1 MTSTRTRLASLFFL
15 IALIA
20 AFTISAFAAPGE
32 TDVTRATLKNG
43 LRVIIV
49 RNTLAPVVTV
59 QENYLVGGNE
69 TPPGFPGMAHA
80 QEHMAFRGCQGVN
93 ADQTAAIYAQ
103 LGGEDNAD
111 TQQNITQYFSSVAAQ
126 NLDIVL
132 HVDSACMRGVV
143 NSQQEWDKE
152 RGAIEQEVARDLSNP
167 TYKFLTRLNQDIFAG
182 TPYEH
187 DALGTKPSFD
197 ATTGAMLQKF
207 YRDWYAPNNAIL
219 IISGD
224 VDPTATLAQVKAL
237 YESIPRRPLPPR
249 PSVKLQPVKAETFT
263 LPSDYPYTLAIVS
276 YRMPGTDSKDFAAT
290 RVLSDVLSSQRGD
303 IYALV
308 PQGKALDAGF
318 ELAEEYRQ
326 ASVGFAYAVLPASAD
341 PQPIIADLQR
351 IVANY
356 ASKGVPA
363 DLVAASRR
371 AVLASNEFAR
381 NSIPGLAD
389 LWSEAVAGEGRTSPQ
404 EDVDA
409 VQQVNVADVNRA
421 AQSYLLNNRAIVATL
436 KPQPSGAPA
445 AGKGFGGTEKLTSS
459 PTKPVPLPVW
469 AKSLLNPLQP
479 PKWDLYPTDTT
490 LSNGIRLIVQP
501 EKLSSTVTVVGQIRT
516 EADLETPAGREGVQD
531 VLSGLFSYGTT
542 TLDRLAF
549 QKALDDIAADES
561 AGPSFSVEVLKKYF
575 DRGVQLLAD
584 NELHPA
590 IPGPAFKVVKAQT
603 AEAVAGL
610 LNSPGYLAERAL
622 DFGLLPKNDPA
633 LRHPTPK
640 TVGALTLQDVH
651 GFYDRAYRP
660 DLTTIVVIGDV
671 TTAEAKMEIEKWF
684 GSWKADGPKPQVDL
698 PSVPPNKASAT
709 NVPDPSRIQDLV
721 ELSQELP
728 MNRFN
733 PDYYALELGNHVLGG
748 GFYATRLYRDLRE
761 KTGLVYTVSNRLDAG
776 RTRAAFTVSYACDP
790 GNVSKARAI
799 VERDLRDMQ
808 TTAPT
813 SGELH
818 QAKALILRQIPLA
831 ESSEASIAGGLL
843 GRAVIGLPLDEPV
856 KAAARYSALTGEQV
870 KAAFAKWIKPEDFVQ
885 VVRGPKPQ

>member
-1 MTSTRTRLASLFFL
+1 MITTRTRPACLLLLILSLAV
-15 IALIA
+15 
-20 AFTISAFAAPGE
+20 SAFAAAGE
-32 TDVTRATLKNG
+32 TNITRATLKNG

-59 QENYLVGGNE
+59 QENYLVGANE
-69 TPPGFPGMAHA
+69 TPEGFPCMAHA
-80 QEHMAFRGCQGVN
+80 QEHMAFRGCQGVD

-103 LGGEDNAD
+103 LGGDDNAD
-111 TQQNITQYFSSVAAQ
+111 TQQDITQYFATVAAQ

-132 HVDSACMRGVV
+132 HMDAACMRGVD
-143 NSQQEWDKE
+143 NSDQQWSQE

-182 TPYEH
+182 TPYAH
-187 DALGTKPSFD
+187 DALGSKPSFD
-197 ATTGAMLQKF
+197 ATTGAKLQKF
-207 YRDWYAPNNAIL
+207 YRDWYVPNNAIL
-219 IISGD
+219 VISGD
-224 VDPTATLAQVKAL
+224 VDPAATLAQVRAL
-237 YESIPRRPLPPR
+237 YESIPSRALPPR
-249 PSVKLQPVKAETFT
+249 PGIKLQPVKAETFT
-263 LPSDYPYTLAIVS
+263 LASDYPYTLAIVS
-276 YRMPGTDSKDFAAT
+276 YRMPGTDSKDFAAA
-290 RVLSDVLSSQRGD
+290 RVLSDVLGSQRGD

-318 ELAEEYRQ
+318 EMAEQYRQ
-326 ASVGFAYAVLPASAD
+326 ASVGFAYSVLPANAD
-341 PQPIIADLQR
+341 AQPIIAELQR
-351 IVANY
+351 LVANY
-356 ASKGVPA
+356 AGKGVPA

-389 LWSEAVAGEGRTSPQ
+389 LWSEAVASEGRNSPQ
-404 EDVDA
+404 DDVDA
-409 VQQVNVADVNRA
+409 VQSVNIADVNRT
-421 AQSYLLNNRAIVATL
+421 AQTYLRNDQAIVATL

-445 AGKGFGGTEKLTSS
+445 AAKGFGGTEKLTSA

-479 PKWDLYPTDTT
+479 PKWDLTPTDTT

-501 EKLSSTVTVVGQIRT
+501 EKLSSTVTIVGEIRT
-516 EADLETPAGREGVQD
+516 QADLEVPAGREGVQD
-531 VLSGLFSYGTT
+531 VLAGLFSYGTT

-549 QKALDDIAADES
+549 QKALDDIAAEES
-561 AGPSFSVEVLKKYF
+561 AGPSFSVAVLKRYF

-590 IPGPAFKVVKAQT
+590 LPEPAFKVVKAQT
-603 AEAVAGL
+603 ADSVGGL
-610 LNSPGYLAERAL
+610 LKSPGYLAERAL
-622 DFGLLPKNDPA
+622 EFGLLPKNDPA
-633 LRHPTPK
+633 LRQPTPK
-640 TVGALTLQDVH
+640 TVDGLTAADVH
-651 GFYDRAYRP
+651 DYYARAYRP

-671 TTAEAKMEIEKWF
+671 TPDEAKTEIEKWF

-698 PSVPPNKASAT
+698 PPVPPNTASAT

-728 MNRFN
+728 MNRFD

-776 RTRAAFTVSYACDP
+776 RTRAVFTVSYACDP
-790 GNVSKARAI
+790 KNVSKARAL

-808 TTAPT
+808 NSPPTA
-813 SGELH
+813 GELQ

-831 ESSEASIAGGLL
+831 ESSEMSIAGGLL
-843 GRAVIGLPLDEPV
+843 GRAVMGLPLDEPV
-856 KAAARYSALTGEQV
+856 DAAARYSALTGEQV
-870 KAAFAKWIKPEDFVQ
+870 KAAFAKWIKPQDFVQ

>member
-1 MTSTRTRLASLFFL
+1 MITTRTRPACLLLLILSLAV
-15 IALIA
+15 
-20 AFTISAFAAPGE
+20 SAFAAAGE
-32 TDVTRATLKNG
+32 TNITRATLKNG

-59 QENYLVGGNE
+59 QENYLVGANE
-69 TPPGFPGMAHA
+69 TPEGFPGMAHA
-80 QEHMAFRGCQGVN
+80 QEHMAFRGCQGVD

-103 LGGEDNAD
+103 LGGDDNAD
-111 TQQNITQYFSSVAAQ
+111 TQQDITQYFATVAAQ

-132 HVDSACMRGVV
+132 HMDAACMRGVD
-143 NSQQEWDKE
+143 NSDQQWSQE

-182 TPYEH
+182 TPYAH
-187 DALGTKPSFD
+187 DALGSKPSFD
-197 ATTGAMLQKF
+197 ATTGAKLQKF
-207 YRDWYAPNNAIL
+207 YRDWYVPNNAIL
-219 IISGD
+219 VISGD
-224 VDPTATLAQVKAL
+224 VDPAATLAQVRAL
-237 YESIPRRPLPPR
+237 YESIPSRALPPR
-249 PSVKLQPVKAETFT
+249 PGIKLQPVKAETFT
-263 LPSDYPYTLAIVS
+263 LASDYPYTLAIVS
-276 YRMPGTDSKDFAAT
+276 YRMPGTDSKDFAAA
-290 RVLSDVLSSQRGD
+290 RVLSDVLGSQRGD

-318 ELAEEYRQ
+318 EMAEQYRQ
-326 ASVGFAYAVLPASAD
+326 ASVGFAYAVLPANAD
-341 PQPIIADLQR
+341 SQPIIAELQR
-351 IVANY
+351 LVANY
-356 ASKGVPA
+356 AGKGVPA

-389 LWSEAVAGEGRTSPQ
+389 LWSEAVASEGRNSPQ
-404 EDVDA
+404 DDVDA
-409 VQQVNVADVNRA
+409 VQSVNIADVNRT
-421 AQSYLLNNRAIVATL
+421 AQTYLRNDQAIVATL

-445 AGKGFGGTEKLTSS
+445 AAKGFGGTEKLTSA

-479 PKWDLYPTDTT
+479 PKWDLTPTDTT

-501 EKLSSTVTVVGQIRT
+501 EKLSSTVTIVGEIRT
-516 EADLETPAGREGVQD
+516 QADLEVPAGREGVQD
-531 VLSGLFSYGTT
+531 VLAGLFSYGTT

-549 QKALDDIAADES
+549 QKALDDIAAEES
-561 AGPSFSVEVLKKYF
+561 AGPSFSVAVLKRYF

-590 IPGPAFKVVKAQT
+590 LPEPAFKVVKAQT
-603 AEAVAGL
+603 ADSVGGL
-610 LNSPGYLAERAL
+610 LKSPGYLAERAL
-622 DFGLLPKNDPA
+622 EFGLLPKNDPA
-633 LRHPTPK
+633 LRQPTPK
-640 TVGALTLQDVH
+640 TVDGLTAADVH
-651 GFYDRAYRP
+651 DYYARAYRP

-671 TTAEAKMEIEKWF
+671 TPDEAKTEIEKWF

-698 PSVPPNKASAT
+698 PPVPPNTASAT

-728 MNRFN
+728 MNRFD

-776 RTRAAFTVSYACDP
+776 RTRAVFTVSYACDP
-790 GNVSKARAI
+790 KNVSKARAL

-808 TTAPT
+808 NSPPTA
-813 SGELH
+813 GELQ

-831 ESSEASIAGGLL
+831 ESSEMSIAGGLL
-843 GRAVIGLPLDEPV
+843 GRAVMGLPLDEPV
-856 KAAARYSALTGEQV
+856 DAAARYSALTGEQV
-870 KAAFAKWIKPEDFVQ
+870 KAAFAKWIKPQDFVQ

>member
-1 MTSTRTRLASLFFL
+1 MITTRTRPASLLLL
-15 IALIA
+15 ILALA
-20 AFTISAFAAPGE
+20 VSAFAAAGE
-32 TDVTRATLKNG
+32 TNITRATLKNG

-59 QENYLVGGNE
+59 QENYLVGANE
-69 TPPGFPGMAHA
+69 TPEGFPGMAHA
-80 QEHMAFRGCQGVN
+80 QEHMAFRGCQGVD

-103 LGGEDNAD
+103 LGGDDNAD
-111 TQQNITQYFSSVAAQ
+111 TQQDITQYFATVAAQ

-132 HVDSACMRGVV
+132 HMDAACMRGVD
-143 NSQQEWDKE
+143 NSDQQWSQE

-182 TPYEH
+182 TPYAH
-187 DALGTKPSFD
+187 DALGSKPSFD
-197 ATTGAMLQKF
+197 ATTGAKLQKF
-207 YRDWYAPNNAIL
+207 YRDWYVPNNAIL
-219 IISGD
+219 VISGD
-224 VDPTATLAQVKAL
+224 VDPAATLAQVRAL
-237 YESIPRRPLPPR
+237 YESIPSRALPPR
-249 PSVKLQPVKAETFT
+249 PGIKLQPVKAETFT
-263 LPSDYPYTLAIVS
+263 LASDYPYTLAIVS
-276 YRMPGTDSKDFAAT
+276 YRMPGTDSKDFAAA
-290 RVLSDVLSSQRGD
+290 RVLSDVLGSQRGD

-318 ELAEEYRQ
+318 EMAEQYRQ
-326 ASVGFAYAVLPASAD
+326 ASVGFAYAVLPANAD
-341 PQPIIADLQR
+341 AQPIIAELQR
-351 IVANY
+351 LVANY
-356 ASKGVPA
+356 AGKGVPA

-389 LWSEAVAGEGRTSPQ
+389 LWSEAVASEGRNSPQ
-404 EDVDA
+404 DDVDA
-409 VQQVNVADVNRA
+409 VQSVNIADVNRT
-421 AQSYLLNNRAIVATL
+421 AQTYLRNDQAIVATL

-445 AGKGFGGTEKLTSS
+445 AAKGFGGTEKLTSS

-479 PKWDLYPTDTT
+479 PKWDLTPTDTT

-501 EKLSSTVTVVGQIRT
+501 EKLSSTVTIVGEIRT
-516 EADLETPAGREGVQD
+516 QADLEVPAGREGVQD
-531 VLSGLFSYGTT
+531 VLAGLFSYGTT

-549 QKALDDIAADES
+549 QKALDDIAAEES
-561 AGPSFSVEVLKKYF
+561 AGPSFSVAVLKRYF

-590 IPGPAFKVVKAQT
+590 LPEPAFKVVKAQT
-603 AEAVAGL
+603 ADSVGGL
-610 LNSPGYLAERAL
+610 LKSPGYLAERAL
-622 DFGLLPKNDPA
+622 EFGLLPKNDPA
-633 LRHPTPK
+633 LRQPTPK
-640 TVGALTLQDVH
+640 TVDGLTAADVH
-651 GFYDRAYRP
+651 DYYARAYRP

-671 TTAEAKMEIEKWF
+671 TPDEAKTEIEKWF
-684 GSWKADGPKPQVDL
+684 GSWKAYGPKPQVDL
-698 PSVPPNKASAT
+698 PPVPPNTASAT

-728 MNRFN
+728 MNRFD

-761 KTGLVYTVSNRLDAG
+761 KNGLVYTVSNRLDAG
-776 RTRAAFTVSYACDP
+776 RTRAVFTVSYACDP
-790 GNVSKARAI
+790 KNVSKARAL

-808 TTAPT
+808 NSPPTA
-813 SGELH
+813 GELQ

-831 ESSEASIAGGLL
+831 ESSEMSIAGGLL
-843 GRAVIGLPLDEPV
+843 GRAVMGLPLDEPV
-856 KAAARYSALTGEQV
+856 DAAARYSALTGEQV
-870 KAAFAKWIKPEDFVQ
+870 KAAFAKWIKPQDFVQ

>member
-1 MTSTRTRLASLFFL
+1 MTSTRTRVASLFFL

-20 AFTISAFAAPGE
+20 AFTASAFAAVGE
-32 TDVTRATLKNG
+32 SDVSRATLKNG

-59 QENYLVGGNE
+59 QENYLAGANE

-80 QEHMAFRGCQGVN
+80 QEHMAFRGCQGVD

-103 LGGEDNAD
+103 LGGDDNAD
-111 TQQNITQYFSSVAAQ
+111 TQQNITQYFATVAAQ

-132 HVDSACMRGVV
+132 HMDAACMRAVA
-143 NSQQEWDKE
+143 NSQQEWSKE

-187 DALGTKPSFD
+187 DALGTKESFE
-197 ATTGAMLQKF
+197 ATTASALQNF
-207 YRDWYAPNNAIL
+207 YRAWYAPNNAIL
-219 IISGD
+219 VISGD
-224 VDPTATLAQVKAL
+224 VDPQATLAQVKAL
-237 YESIPRRPLPPR
+237 YESIPSRPLPPR
-249 PSVKLQPVKAETFT
+249 PAIKLQPVKAETFT

-290 RVLSDVLSSQRGD
+290 RVLSDVLGSQRGE

-341 PQPIIADLQR
+341 AQPIIAELQQ

-356 ASKGVPA
+356 ASQGVPA

-371 AVLASNEFAR
+371 AVLASNEFAL

-409 VQQVNVADVNRA
+409 VQRVNVADVNRTA
-421 AQSYLLNNRAIVATL
+421 HAYLVNNQSIVATL
-436 KPQPSGAPA
+436 KPQPSGTPV
-445 AGKGFGGTEKLTSS
+445 AGKGFGGQEKLTSA
-459 PTKPVPLPVW
+459 PTKPVPLPAW

-479 PKWDLYPTDTT
+479 PKWNLSPTDTT

-501 EKLSSTVTVVGQIRT
+501 ERLSSTVTVVGQIRT
-516 EADLETPAGREGVQD
+516 QADLEAPPGREGVQD

-542 TLDRLAF
+542 SLDRLAF
-549 QKALDDIAADES
+549 QKALDDIAAEES
-561 AGPSFSVEVLKKYF
+561 AGPNFSVAVLKKYF

-590 IPGPAFKVVKAQT
+590 TPEPAFKVVKAQT
-603 AEAVAGL
+603 ADAVAGML
-610 LNSPGYLAERAL
+610 KSPGYLAERAL
-622 DFGLLPKNDPA
+622 EFGLLPKNDPA
-633 LRHPTPK
+633 LRQPTPK
-640 TVGALTLQDVH
+640 TVDTLTIQDVH
-651 GFYDRAYRP
+651 SYYARAYRP

-671 TTAEAKMEIEKWF
+671 TPEEAKAEIEKWF
-684 GSWKADGPKPQVDL
+684 GSWKAEGPKPQVDL
-698 PSVPPNKASAT
+698 PPVPPNQASAT

-776 RTRAAFTVSYACDP
+776 RTRAAFTVDYACDP
-790 GNVSKARAI
+790 VNVSKARSI
-799 VERDLRDMQ
+799 VERDLHDLQ
-808 TTAPT
+808 TVPPT
-813 SGELH
+813 PGELQ

-831 ESSEASIAGGLL
+831 ESSETSIAGGLL
-843 GRAVIGLPLDEPV
+843 GRAVTGLPLDEPV
-856 KAAARYSALTGEQV
+856 QAAARYSALTGEQV

>member
-1 MTSTRTRLASLFFL
+1 MRPASLLFL
-15 IALIA
+15 IL
-20 AFTISAFAAPGE
+20 AFTVSAFAAAGE
-32 TDVTRATLKNG
+32 TNVTRATLKNG

-59 QENYLVGGNE
+59 QENYLVGANE
-69 TPPGFPGMAHA
+69 TPEGFPGMAHA
-80 QEHMAFRGCQGVN
+80 QEHMAFRGCQGVD

-111 TQQNITQYFSSVAAQ
+111 TQQDITQYFATVAAQ

-132 HVDSACMRGVV
+132 HMDAACMRGVD
-143 NSQQEWDKE
+143 NSDQQWSQE

-182 TPYEH
+182 TPYAH
-187 DALGTKPSFD
+187 DALGSKPSFD
-197 ATTGAMLQKF
+197 ATTGAKLQKF

-224 VDPTATLAQVKAL
+224 VDPAATLAQVRSL
-237 YESIPRRPLPPR
+237 YESIPSRPLPPR
-249 PSVKLQPVKAETFT
+249 PAIKLQPVKAESFT
-263 LPSDYPYTLAIVS
+263 LASDYPYTLAIVS
-276 YRMPGTDSKDFAAT
+276 YRMPGTDSKDFAAA
-290 RVLSDVLSSQRGD
+290 RVLSDVLGSQRGD

-318 ELAEEYRQ
+318 EMAEQYRE
-326 ASVGFAYAVLPASAD
+326 ASVAFAYAVLPANAD
-341 PQPIIADLQR
+341 AQPVIAELQR

-356 ASKGVPA
+356 AGKGVPA

-389 LWSEAVAGEGRTSPQ
+389 LWSEAVASEGRNSPQ
-404 EDVDA
+404 DDVDA
-409 VQQVNVADVNRA
+409 VQSVNVADVNRT
-421 AQSYLLNNRAIVATL
+421 AQTYLRNDQAIVATL

-445 AGKGFGGTEKLTSS
+445 AAKGFGGTEKLTSA

-479 PKWDLYPTDTT
+479 PKWDLTPTDAT

-501 EKLSSTVTVVGQIRT
+501 EKLSSTVTIVGEIRT
-516 EADLETPAGREGVQD
+516 QADLEVPPGREGVQD
-531 VLSGLFSYGTT
+531 VLAGLFSYGTT

-549 QKALDDIAADES
+549 QKALDDIAAEES
-561 AGPSFSVEVLKKYF
+561 AGPSFSVAVLKKFF

-590 IPGPAFKVVKAQT
+590 LPESAFKVVKAQT
-603 AEAVAGL
+603 ADSVGGL
-610 LNSPGYLAERAL
+610 LKSPGYLAERAL
-622 DFGLLPKNDPA
+622 EFGLLPKNDPA
-633 LRHPTPK
+633 LRQPTPK
-640 TVGALTLQDVH
+640 TVDGLTPNDVRD
-651 GFYDRAYRP
+651 YYARAYRP

-671 TTAEAKMEIEKWF
+671 TPEEARTEIEKWF

-698 PSVPPNKASAT
+698 PPVPPNTASAT
-709 NVPDPSRIQDLV
+709 NVPDPSRIQDVV

-776 RTRAAFTVSYACDP
+776 RTRAVFTVSYACDP
-790 GNVSKARAI
+790 KNVSKARAL

-808 TTAPT
+808 NSPPTAA
-813 SGELH
+813 ELQ

-831 ESSEASIAGGLL
+831 ESSEMGIAGGLL

-856 KAAARYSALTGEQV
+856 EAAARYSALTGEQV
-870 KAAFAKWIKPEDFVQ
+870 KAAFAKWIKPQDFVQ

>member
-1 MTSTRTRLASLFFL
+1 MTSFRARFSLLLFFL
-15 IALIA
+15 F
-20 AFTISAFAAPGE
+20 AFSLSAFAATGE
-32 TDVTRATLKNG
+32 PDVTRATLKNG
-43 LRVIIV
+43 LRVIVV
-49 RNTLAPVVTV
+49 RDALAPVVTV
-59 QENYLVGGNE
+59 QENYLVGANE
-69 TPPGFPGMAHA
+69 TPSGFPGMAHA
-80 QEHMAFRGCQGVN
+80 QEHMAFRGCAGVT

-103 LGGEDNAD
+103 LGGDDNAD
-111 TQQNITQYFSSVAAQ
+111 TQQNITQYFATVAAQ

-132 HVDSACMRGVV
+132 HMDSACMRGVV
-143 NSQQEWDKE
+143 NSQQEWNQE

-182 TPYEH
+182 TPYAH

-224 VDPTATLAQVKAL
+224 VDPAATLAQVKKL
-237 YESIPRRPLPPR
+237 YESIPSHPLPAR
-249 PSVKLQPVKAETFT
+249 PAIKLQPVKAESFT

-276 YRMPGTDSKDFAAT
+276 YRMPGTDSKDFAAA

-326 ASVGFAYAVLPASAD
+326 ASVGFAYAVLPATAD
-341 PQPIIADLQR
+341 AQPVIADLQR

-356 ASKGVPA
+356 ASKGVPP

-389 LWSEAVAGEGRTSPQ
+389 LWSEAVAGEGRNSPQ

-409 VQQVNVADVNRA
+409 VQKINVADVNRA
-421 AQSYLLNNRAIVATL
+421 AQAYLLNNQSIVATL

-445 AGKGFGGTEKLTSS
+445 AAKGFGGTEKLTSA
-459 PTKPVPLPVW
+459 PTKPVPLPLW

-479 PKWDLYPTDTT
+479 PKWDLSPTDTT
-490 LSNGIRLIVQP
+490 LANGIRLIVQP
-501 EKLSSTVTVVGQIRT
+501 EKLSSTVTVVGEIRT
-516 EADLETPAGREGVQD
+516 EADLEVAPGREGVQD

-542 TLDRLAF
+542 TLDRIAF

-561 AGPSFSVEVLKKYF
+561 AGPSFSVAVLKKYF

-590 IPGPAFKVVKAQT
+590 LPQPAFNVVKSQT
-603 AEAVAGL
+603 AESVAGL
-610 LNSPGYLAERAL
+610 LKSPGYLAERAL

-633 LRHPTPK
+633 LRQPTPK
-640 TVGALTLQDVH
+640 TVDGLTMADVR
-651 GFYDRAYRP
+651 GFYDHAYRP

-671 TTAEAKMEIEKWF
+671 TPEEAKTEIEKWF
-684 GSWKADGPKPQVDL
+684 GSWKAEGPKPLVDL
-698 PSVPPNKASAT
+698 PPVPSNPPSAT

-761 KTGLVYTVSNRLDAG
+761 KGGLVYTVSNRLDAG
-776 RTRAAFTVSYACDP
+776 RTRAAFSVSYACDP
-790 GNVSKARAI
+790 VNVSKARAI

-808 TTAPT
+808 TSPPTA
-813 SGELH
+813 GELQ
-818 QAKALILRQIPLA
+818 QAKALILRQIPLT
-831 ESSEASIAGGLL
+831 ESSETSIAGGLL
-843 GRAVIGLPLDEPV
+843 GRALMGLPLDEPV
-856 KAAARYSALTGEQV
+856 EAAARYSALTGEQV
-870 KAAFAKWIKPEDFVQ
+870 KAAFAKWIKPQDFVQ
-885 VVRGPKPQ
+885 VVRGPKPR

>member
-1 MTSTRTRLASLFFL
+1 MTSTRTRLASLL
-15 IALIA
+15 LLIA
-20 AFTISAFAAPGE
+20 AFTVSAFDAAGE
-32 TDVTRATLKNG
+32 TNVTRATLKNG

-49 RNTLAPVVTV
+49 RNALAPVVTV
-59 QENYLVGGNE
+59 QENYLVGANE
-69 TPPGFPGMAHA
+69 TPPGYPGMAHA
-80 QEHMAFRGCQGVN
+80 QEHMAFRGCQDVD

-103 LGGEDNAD
+103 LGGDDNAD
-111 TQQNITQYFSSVAAQ
+111 TQQNITQYFATVAAQ

-132 HVDSACMRGVV
+132 HMDAACMRGVV
-143 NSQQEWDKE
+143 DSEQQWSQE

-182 TPYEH
+182 TPYAH
-187 DALGTKPSFD
+187 DALGSKPSFD
-197 ATTGAMLQKF
+197 ATTAALLQKF

-237 YESIPRRPLPPR
+237 YESIPSRPLPPR
-249 PSVKLQPVKAETFT
+249 PTIKLQPVRAESFT

-276 YRMPGTDSKDFAAT
+276 YRMPGTDSKDFAAA
-290 RVLSDVLSSQRGD
+290 RVLSDVLGSQRGD

-318 ELAEEYRQ
+318 EMAEQYRQ
-326 ASVGFAYAVLPASAD
+326 ASVGFAYAVLPATAD
-341 PQPIIADLQR
+341 AQPIIADLQR

-356 ASKGVPA
+356 AAKSVPA

-389 LWSEAVAGEGRTSPQ
+389 LWSEAVAGESRNSPQ
-404 EDVDA
+404 DDVDA
-409 VQQVNVADVNRA
+409 VQSVNLADVNRA
-421 AQSYLLNNRAIVATL
+421 AQSYLVNNQAIVATL
-436 KPQPSGAPA
+436 RPQPSGEPA
-445 AGKGFGGTEKLTSS
+445 AAKGFGGTEKLTSA
-459 PTKPVPLPVW
+459 PTKPVPLPAW
-469 AKSLLNPLQP
+469 AKSLLDPLQP
-479 PKWDLYPTDTT
+479 PKWDVTPLDTK

-516 EADLETPAGREGVQD
+516 QADLEVPPGREGVQD
-531 VLSGLFSYGTT
+531 VLGGLFSYGTT

-561 AGPSFSVEVLKKYF
+561 AGPSFSLAVLKKYF

-590 IPGPAFKVVKAQT
+590 LPESAFNVVKSQT
-603 AEAVAGL
+603 AESVAGL
-610 LNSPGYLAERAL
+610 LKSPGYLAERAL

-633 LRHPTPK
+633 LRQPTPK
-640 TVGALTLQDVH
+640 TVDGLTLADVL
-651 GFYDRAYRP
+651 GFYARAYRP

-671 TTAEAKMEIEKWF
+671 TADEAKTEIEKWF
-684 GSWKADGPKPQVDL
+684 GSWKADGPEPQVDL
-698 PSVPPNKASAT
+698 PPVPPNAASAT

-790 GNVSKARAI
+790 ANVSKARAI
-799 VERDLRDMQ
+799 VERDLSDMQ
-808 TTAPT
+808 TSPPT
-813 SGELH
+813 PSELQ

-831 ESSEASIAGGLL
+831 ESSEMSIAGGLL
-843 GRAVIGLPLDEPV
+843 GRGVMGLPLDEPV
-856 KAAARYSALTGEQV
+856 EAAARYSALTGEQV

>member
-1 MTSTRTRLASLFFL
+1 MITTRTRPACLLLLILSLAV
-15 IALIA
+15 
-20 AFTISAFAAPGE
+20 SAFAAAGE
-32 TDVTRATLKNG
+32 TNITRATLKNG

-59 QENYLVGGNE
+59 QENYLVGANE
-69 TPPGFPGMAHA
+69 TPEGFPGMAHA
-80 QEHMAFRGCQGVN
+80 QEHMAFRGCQGVD

-103 LGGEDNAD
+103 LGGDDNAD
-111 TQQNITQYFSSVAAQ
+111 TQQDITQYFATVAAQ

-132 HVDSACMRGVV
+132 HMDAACMRGVD
-143 NSQQEWDKE
+143 NSDQQWSQE

-182 TPYEH
+182 TPYAH
-187 DALGTKPSFD
+187 DALGSKPSFD
-197 ATTGAMLQKF
+197 ATTGAKLQKF
-207 YRDWYAPNNAIL
+207 YRDWYVPNNAIL
-219 IISGD
+219 VISGD
-224 VDPTATLAQVKAL
+224 VDPAATLAQVRAL
-237 YESIPRRPLPPR
+237 YESIPSRALPPR
-249 PSVKLQPVKAETFT
+249 PGIKLQPVKAETFT
-263 LPSDYPYTLAIVS
+263 LASDYPYTLAIVS
-276 YRMPGTDSKDFAAT
+276 YRMPGTDSKDFAAA
-290 RVLSDVLSSQRGD
+290 RVLSDVLGSQRGD

-318 ELAEEYRQ
+318 EMAEQYRQ
-326 ASVGFAYAVLPASAD
+326 ASVGFAYAVLPANAD
-341 PQPIIADLQR
+341 AQPIIAELQR
-351 IVANY
+351 LVANY
-356 ASKGVPA
+356 AGKGVPA

-389 LWSEAVAGEGRTSPQ
+389 LWSEAVASEGRNSPQ
-404 EDVDA
+404 DDVDA
-409 VQQVNVADVNRA
+409 VQSVNIADVNRT
-421 AQSYLLNNRAIVATL
+421 AQTYLRNDQAIVATL

-445 AGKGFGGTEKLTSS
+445 AAKGFGGTEKLTSA

-479 PKWDLYPTDTT
+479 PKWDLTPTDTT

-501 EKLSSTVTVVGQIRT
+501 EKLSSTVTIVGEIRT
-516 EADLETPAGREGVQD
+516 QADLEVPAGREGVQD
-531 VLSGLFSYGTT
+531 VLAGLFSYGTT

-549 QKALDDIAADES
+549 QKALDDIAAEES
-561 AGPSFSVEVLKKYF
+561 AGPSFSVAVLKRYF

-590 IPGPAFKVVKAQT
+590 LPEPAFKVVKAQT
-603 AEAVAGL
+603 ADSVGGL
-610 LNSPGYLAERAL
+610 LKSPGYLAERAL
-622 DFGLLPKNDPA
+622 EFGLLPKNDPA
-633 LRHPTPK
+633 LRQPTPK
-640 TVGALTLQDVH
+640 TVDGLTAADVH
-651 GFYDRAYRP
+651 DYYARAYRP

-671 TTAEAKMEIEKWF
+671 TPDEAKTEIEKWF

-698 PSVPPNKASAT
+698 PPVPPNTASAT

-728 MNRFN
+728 MNRFDR
-733 PDYYALELGNHVLGG
+733 DYYALELGNHVLGG

-776 RTRAAFTVSYACDP
+776 RTRAVFTVSYACDP
-790 GNVSKARAI
+790 KNVSKARAL

-808 TTAPT
+808 NSPPTA
-813 SGELH
+813 GELQ

-831 ESSEASIAGGLL
+831 ESSEMSIAGGLL
-843 GRAVIGLPLDEPV
+843 GRAVMGLPLDEPV
-856 KAAARYSALTGEQV
+856 DAAARYSALTGEQV
-870 KAAFAKWIKPEDFVQ
+870 EAAFAKWIKPQDFVQ

>member
-1 MTSTRTRLASLFFL
+1 
-15 IALIA
+15 
-20 AFTISAFAAPGE
+20 
-32 TDVTRATLKNG
+32 
-43 LRVIIV
+43 
-49 RNTLAPVVTV
+49 
-59 QENYLVGGNE
+59 
-69 TPPGFPGMAHA
+69 
-80 QEHMAFRGCQGVN
+80 
-93 ADQTAAIYAQ
+93 
-103 LGGEDNAD
+103 
-111 TQQNITQYFSSVAAQ
+111 QQDITQYFATVAAQ

-132 HVDSACMRGVV
+132 HMDAACMRGVD
-143 NSQQEWDKE
+143 NSEQQWSQE

-182 TPYEH
+182 TPYAH
-187 DALGTKPSFD
+187 DALGSKPSFD
-197 ATTGAMLQKF
+197 ATTGAKLQKF

-224 VDPTATLAQVKAL
+224 VDPAATLAQVRAL
-237 YESIPRRPLPPR
+237 YESIPSRALPVR
-249 PSVKLQPVKAETFT
+249 PSIKLQPVKAESFT
-263 LPSDYPYTLAIVS
+263 LASDYPYTLAIVS
-276 YRMPGTDSKDFAAT
+276 YRMPGTDSKDFAAA
-290 RVLSDVLSSQRGD
+290 RVLSDVLGSQRGD

-318 ELAEEYRQ
+318 EMAEQYRQ

-341 PQPIIADLQR
+341 AQPIIAELQR

-356 ASKGVPA
+356 ADKGVPA

-389 LWSEAVAGEGRTSPQ
+389 LWSEAVASEGRNSPQ
-404 EDVDA
+404 DDVDA
-409 VQQVNVADVNRA
+409 VQSVNVADVNRT
-421 AQSYLLNNRAIVATL
+421 AQTYLRNDQAIVATL

-445 AGKGFGGTEKLTSS
+445 AAKGFGGTEKLTSA

-479 PKWDLYPTDTT
+479 PKWDLTPRDTT

-501 EKLSSTVTVVGQIRT
+501 EKLSSTVTVVGEIRT
-516 EADLETPAGREGVQD
+516 QADLEVPAGREGVQD
-531 VLSGLFSYGTT
+531 VLAGLFSYGST

-549 QKALDDIAADES
+549 QKALDDIAAEES
-561 AGPSFSVEVLKKYF
+561 AGPSFSVAVLKKYF

-590 IPGPAFKVVKAQT
+590 LPEQAFKVVKAQT
-603 AEAVAGL
+603 ADSVGGL
-610 LNSPGYLAERAL
+610 LKSPGYLAERAL
-622 DFGLLPKNDPA
+622 EFGLLPKNDPA
-633 LRHPTPK
+633 LRQPTPK
-640 TVGALTLQDVH
+640 TVDGLTTADVH
-651 GFYDRAYRP
+651 DYYARAYRP

-671 TTAEAKMEIEKWF
+671 TPDEAKAEIEKWF
-684 GSWKADGPKPQVDL
+684 GAWKADGPKPQVDL
-698 PSVPPNKASAT
+698 PPVPPNPASAT

-721 ELSQELP
+721 ELSHELP

-776 RTRAAFTVSYACDP
+776 RTRAVFTVSYACDP
-790 GNVSKARAI
+790 KNVSKARAL

-808 TTAPT
+808 NSPPTA
-813 SGELH
+813 GELQ

-831 ESSEASIAGGLL
+831 ESSEMSIAGGLL

-856 KAAARYSALTGEQV
+856 EAAARYSALTG
-870 KAAFAKWIKPEDFVQ
+870 
-885 VVRGPKPQ
+885 

>member
-1 MTSTRTRLASLFFL
+1 MTSTRTRVASLFFL

-20 AFTISAFAAPGE
+20 AFTASAFAAVGE
-32 TDVTRATLKNG
+32 SDVSRATLKNG

-59 QENYLVGGNE
+59 QENYLAGANE

-80 QEHMAFRGCQGVN
+80 QEHMAFRGCQGVD

-103 LGGEDNAD
+103 LGGDDNAD
-111 TQQNITQYFSSVAAQ
+111 TQQNITQYFATVAAQ

-132 HVDSACMRGVV
+132 HMDAACMRAVA
-143 NSQQEWDKE
+143 NSQQEWSKE

-187 DALGTKPSFD
+187 DALGTKESFE
-197 ATTGAMLQKF
+197 ATTSSALQKF
-207 YRDWYAPNNAIL
+207 YRAWYAPNNAIL
-219 IISGD
+219 VISGD
-224 VDPTATLAQVKAL
+224 VDPQATLTQVKAL
-237 YESIPRRPLPPR
+237 YESIPSRPLPPR
-249 PSVKLQPVKAETFT
+249 TAIKLQPVKAETFT

-290 RVLSDVLSSQRGD
+290 RVLSDVLGSQRGE

-341 PQPIIADLQR
+341 AQPIIAELQQ

-356 ASKGVPA
+356 ASHGVPA

-371 AVLASNEFAR
+371 AVLASNEFAL

-409 VQQVNVADVNRA
+409 VQRVNVADVNRTA
-421 AQSYLLNNRAIVATL
+421 HAYLVNNQSIVATL
-436 KPQPSGAPA
+436 KPQPSGTPV
-445 AGKGFGGTEKLTSS
+445 AGKGFGGQEKLTSA
-459 PTKPVPLPVW
+459 PTKPVPLPAW

-479 PKWDLYPTDTT
+479 PKWNLSPTDTT
-490 LSNGIRLIVQP
+490 LPNGIRLIVQP

-516 EADLETPAGREGVQD
+516 QADLEAPPGREGVQD

-542 TLDRLAF
+542 SLDRLAF
-549 QKALDDIAADES
+549 QKALDDIAAEES
-561 AGPSFSVEVLKKYF
+561 AGPNFSVAVLKKYF

-584 NELHPA
+584 NELNSATPE
-590 IPGPAFKVVKAQT
+590 PAFKVVKAQT
-603 AEAVAGL
+603 ADAVAGML
-610 LNSPGYLAERAL
+610 KSPGYLAERAL
-622 DFGLLPKNDPA
+622 EFGLLPKNDPA
-633 LRHPTPK
+633 LRQPTPK
-640 TVGALTLQDVH
+640 TVDTLTIQDVH
-651 GFYDRAYRP
+651 SYYARAYRP

-671 TTAEAKMEIEKWF
+671 TPEEAKAEIEKWF
-684 GSWKADGPKPQVDL
+684 GSWKAEGPKPQVDL
-698 PSVPPNKASAT
+698 PPVPPNQASAT

-776 RTRAAFTVSYACDP
+776 RTRAAFTVDYACDP
-790 GNVSKARAI
+790 VNVSKARSI
-799 VERDLRDMQ
+799 VERDLHDLQ
-808 TTAPT
+808 TVPPTA
-813 SGELH
+813 GELQ

-831 ESSEASIAGGLL
+831 ESSETSIAGGLL
-843 GRAVIGLPLDEPV
+843 GRAVTGLPLDEPLQ
-856 KAAARYSALTGEQV
+856 AAARYSALTGEQV

>member
-1 MTSTRTRLASLFFL
+1 MTSTRTRLASLL
-15 IALIA
+15 VLIA
-20 AFTISAFAAPGE
+20 AFTVSAFAAPGE
-32 TDVTRATLKNG
+32 TNVTRATLKNG

-59 QENYLVGGNE
+59 QENYLVGANE
-69 TPPGFPGMAHA
+69 TPAGFPGMAHA
-80 QEHMAFRGCQGVN
+80 QEHMAFRGCQGVD

-103 LGGEDNAD
+103 LGGDDNAD
-111 TQQNITQYFSSVAAQ
+111 TQQNITQYFATVAAQ

-132 HVDSACMRGVV
+132 HMDSACMRGVV
-143 NSQQEWDKE
+143 NSEQEWQQE

-182 TPYEH
+182 TPYAH
-187 DALGTKPSFD
+187 DALGTKASFD

-207 YRDWYAPNNAIL
+207 HRNWYGPNNAIL
-219 IISGD
+219 VISGD
-224 VDPTATLAQVKAL
+224 VDPQATLAQVKEL
-237 YESIPRRPLPPR
+237 YESIPRRSLPAR
-249 PSVKLQPVKAETFT
+249 PVIKLQPVKAETFT

-290 RVLSDVLSSQRGD
+290 RVLSDVLGSQRGD

-318 ELAEEYRQ
+318 ELAEEYRE
-326 ASVGFAYAVLPASAD
+326 ASVGFAYAVLPATAD
-341 PQPIIADLQR
+341 PQPVIADLQR

-389 LWSEAVAGEGRTSPQ
+389 LWSEAVAGEGRNSPQ
-404 EDVDA
+404 DDVDA
-409 VQQVNVADVNRA
+409 VQKVNVADVNRA
-421 AQSYLLNNRAIVATL
+421 AMAYLRNDQAIVATL
-436 KPQPSGAPA
+436 KPQSSGAPA
-445 AGKGFGGTEKLTSS
+445 AAKGFGGSEKLTSA

-479 PKWDLYPTDTT
+479 PKWDLSPTDMT
-490 LSNGIRLIVQP
+490 LANGIRLIVQP
-501 EKLSSTVTVVGQIRT
+501 EKLSSTVTVEGEIRT
-516 EADLETPAGREGVQD
+516 EADLEVPPGREGVQD
-531 VLSGLFSYGTT
+531 VLGGLFSYGTT
-542 TLDRLAF
+542 TLDRIAF

-561 AGPSFSVEVLKKYF
+561 AGPGFSVSVLKKYF

-590 IPGPAFKVVKAQT
+590 LPEPAFKVVKSQVADS
-603 AEAVAGL
+603 VAGL
-610 LNSPGYLAERAL
+610 LKSPGYLAERAL
-622 DFGLLPKNDPA
+622 DFGLLPKDDPA
-633 LRHPTPK
+633 LRQPTPK
-640 TVGALTLQDVH
+640 TVDGLTIADVH
-651 GFYDRAYRP
+651 GFYAHAYRP

-671 TTAEAKMEIEKWF
+671 TPEEAKAEIEKWF
-684 GSWKADGPKPQVDL
+684 GSWKSEGPKPQVDL
-698 PSVPPNKASAT
+698 PPVPPNKGSAT

-721 ELSQELP
+721 ELSHELP

-748 GFYATRLYRDLRE
+748 GFYATRLYRDLRQ
-761 KTGLVYTVSNRLDAG
+761 KTGLVYTVANRLDAG

-790 GNVSKARAI
+790 ANVSKARAI
-799 VERDLRDMQ
+799 IERDLHDMQ
-808 TTAPT
+808 TSAPT
-813 SGELH
+813 PQELQ
-818 QAKALILRQIPLA
+818 QAKALILRQIPLT
-831 ESSEASIAGGLL
+831 ESSQMSIAGGLL
-843 GRAVIGLPLDEPV
+843 GRAVMGLPLDEPV
-856 KAAARYSALTGEQV
+856 HAAARYSALTGEQV
-870 KAAFAKWIKPEDFVQ
+870 RAAFAKWIKPEDFVQ

>member
-1 MTSTRTRLASLFFL
+1 MNPTRTRLASLLFL
-15 IALIA
+15 IL
-20 AFTISAFAAPGE
+20 AFTVSAFAAAGE
-32 TDVTRATLKNG
+32 TNVTRATLKNG

-59 QENYLVGGNE
+59 QENYLVGANE
-69 TPPGFPGMAHA
+69 TPEGFPGMAHA

-103 LGGEDNAD
+103 LGGDDNAD
-111 TQQNITQYFSSVAAQ
+111 TQQDITQYFATVAAQ
-126 NLDIVL
+126 NLDLVL
-132 HVDSACMRGVV
+132 HMGAACMRGVD
-143 NSQQEWDKE
+143 NSDQQWSQE

-182 TPYEH
+182 TPYAH
-187 DALGTKPSFD
+187 DALGSKLSFD

-207 YRDWYAPNNAIL
+207 YRDWYTPNNAIL

-224 VDPTATLAQVKAL
+224 VDPAATLAQVKAL
-237 YESIPRRPLPPR
+237 YESIPSRPLPPR
-249 PSVKLQPVKAETFT
+249 PGIKLQPVKAESFT

-276 YRMPGTDSKDFAAT
+276 YRMPGTDNKDFAAA
-290 RVLSDVLSSQRGD
+290 RVLSDVLGSQRGD
-303 IYALV
+303 IYSLV

-318 ELAEEYRQ
+318 EMAEQYRE
-326 ASVGFAYAVLPASAD
+326 ASVGFAYAVLPANAD
-341 PQPIIADLQR
+341 AQPVIAELQS
-351 IVANY
+351 VVTNY
-356 ASKGVPA
+356 AGKGVPA

-389 LWSEAVAGEGRTSPQ
+389 LWSEAVASEGRNSPQ
-404 EDVDA
+404 DDVDA
-409 VQQVNVADVNRA
+409 VQSVNVADVNRT
-421 AQSYLLNNRAIVATL
+421 AQTYLRNDQAIVATL

-445 AGKGFGGTEKLTSS
+445 AAKGFGGTEKLTSA
-459 PTKPVPLPVW
+459 PTKPVPLPMW

-479 PKWDLYPTDTT
+479 PKWDLTPTDTK

-501 EKLSSTVTVVGQIRT
+501 EKLSSTVTVAGQIRT
-516 EADLETPAGREGVQD
+516 QADLEVPPGREGVQD
-531 VLSGLFSYGTT
+531 VLGGLFSYGTT

-561 AGPSFSVEVLKKYF
+561 AGPSFSLAVLKKYF

-590 IPGPAFKVVKAQT
+590 LPEPAFKVVKAQT
-603 AEAVAGL
+603 ADSVGGL
-610 LNSPGYLAERAL
+610 LKSPGYLAERAL
-622 DFGLLPKNDPA
+622 EFGLLPKNDPA
-633 LRHPTPK
+633 LRQPTPK
-640 TVGALTLQDVH
+640 TVDGLTIADVH
-651 GFYDRAYRP
+651 NYYARAYRP

-671 TTAEAKMEIEKWF
+671 TPDEAKAEIEKWF
-684 GSWKADGPKPQVDL
+684 GSWKADGPRPQVDL
-698 PSVPPNKASAT
+698 PPVPPNTASAT

-721 ELSQELP
+721 QLSHELP
-728 MNRFN
+728 MNRFD

-761 KTGLVYTVSNRLDAG
+761 KTGLVYTVANRLDAG

-790 GNVSKARAI
+790 KNVSKARAL

-808 TTAPT
+808 TNPPTA
-813 SGELH
+813 GELQ

-831 ESSEASIAGGLL
+831 ESSEMSIAGGLL
-843 GRAVIGLPLDEPV
+843 GRAVMGLPLDEPV
-856 KAAARYSALTGEQV
+856 EAAARYSTLTGEQV

>member
-1 MTSTRTRLASLFFL
+1 MTSTRTRLAALLFL
-15 IALIA
+15 IAA
-20 AFTISAFAAPGE
+20 VTVSAFAAAGE
-32 TDVTRATLKNG
+32 TNVTRATLKNG

-49 RNTLAPVVTV
+49 RNTLAPVVTI
-59 QENYLVGGNE
+59 QENYLVGANE
-69 TPPGFPGMAHA
+69 TPPAFPGMAHA
-80 QEHMAFRGCQGVN
+80 QEHMAFRGCQDVD

-103 LGGEDNAD
+103 LGGADNAD
-111 TQQNITQYFSSVAAQ
+111 TQQNITQYFATVAAQ

-132 HVDSACMRGVV
+132 HMDAACMRRVV
-143 NSQQEWDKE
+143 NSEQQWSQE

-182 TPYEH
+182 TPYAH
-187 DALGTKPSFD
+187 DALGSKPSFD
-197 ATTGAMLQKF
+197 ATTATLLQKF

-237 YESIPRRPLPPR
+237 YESIPSRPLPAR
-249 PSVKLQPVKAETFT
+249 PTIKLQPVKAESFT

-276 YRMPGTDSKDFAAT
+276 YRMPGTDSKDFAAA
-290 RVLSDVLSSQRGD
+290 RVLSDVLGSQRGD

-318 ELAEEYRQ
+318 EMAEEYRQ
-326 ASVGFAYAVLPASAD
+326 ASVGFAYAVLPANAD
-341 PQPIIADLQR
+341 AQPIIAELQG

-356 ASKGVPA
+356 AGKGVPA

-389 LWSEAVAGEGRTSPQ
+389 LWSEAVAGEGRNSPQ
-404 EDVDA
+404 DDVDA
-409 VQQVNVADVNRA
+409 VQSVNVADVNRA
-421 AQSYLLNNRAIVATL
+421 AQSYLVNNQAIVATL
-436 KPQPSGAPA
+436 KPQPSGEPA
-445 AGKGFGGTEKLTSS
+445 AAKGFGGTEKLTSA
-459 PTKPVPLPVW
+459 PTKPVPLPAW
-469 AKSLLNPLQP
+469 AKSLLDPLQP
-479 PKWDLYPTDTT
+479 PKWDLTPLDTK

-516 EADLETPAGREGVQD
+516 QADLEVPPGREGVQD
-531 VLSGLFSYGTT
+531 VLGGLFSYGTT

-561 AGPSFSVEVLKKYF
+561 AGPSFSLAVLKKYF
-575 DRGVQLLAD
+575 DRGVQLMAD

-590 IPGPAFKVVKAQT
+590 LPESAFKVIKSQT
-603 AEAVAGL
+603 AESVAGIL
-610 LNSPGYLAERAL
+610 KSPGYLAERAL

-633 LRHPTPK
+633 LRQPTPK
-640 TVGALTLQDVH
+640 TVDGLTLADVQN
-651 GFYDRAYRP
+651 FYARAYRP

-671 TTAEAKMEIEKWF
+671 TPDEAKTEIEKWF
-684 GSWKADGPKPQVDL
+684 GSWKADGPEPQVDL
-698 PSVPPNKASAT
+698 PPVPPNAASAT

-790 GNVSKARAI
+790 ADVSKARAI

-808 TTAPT
+808 TSPPT
-813 SGELH
+813 PGELQ

-831 ESSEASIAGGLL
+831 ESSEMSIAGGLL
-843 GRAVIGLPLDEPV
+843 GRGVMGLPLDEPV
-856 KAAARYSALTGEQV
+856 EAAARYSALTGEQV
-870 KAAFAKWIKPEDFVQ
+870 KAAFAKWIKTEDFVQ

>member
-1 MTSTRTRLASLFFL
+1 MITTRTRPACLLLLILSLAV
-15 IALIA
+15 
-20 AFTISAFAAPGE
+20 SAFAAAGE
-32 TDVTRATLKNG
+32 TNITRATLKNG

-59 QENYLVGGNE
+59 QENYLVGANE
-69 TPPGFPGMAHA
+69 TPEGFPGMAHA
-80 QEHMAFRGCQGVN
+80 QEHMAFRGCQGVD

-103 LGGEDNAD
+103 LGGDDNAD
-111 TQQNITQYFSSVAAQ
+111 TQQDITQYFATVAAQ

-132 HVDSACMRGVV
+132 HMDAACMRGVD
-143 NSQQEWDKE
+143 NSDQQWSQE

-167 TYKFLTRLNQDIFAG
+167 TYKFMTRLNQDIFAG
-182 TPYEH
+182 TPYAH
-187 DALGTKPSFD
+187 DALGSKPSFD
-197 ATTGAMLQKF
+197 ATTGAKLQKF
-207 YRDWYAPNNAIL
+207 YRDWYVPNNAIL
-219 IISGD
+219 VISGD
-224 VDPTATLAQVKAL
+224 VDPAATLAQVRAL
-237 YESIPRRPLPPR
+237 YESIPSRALPPR
-249 PSVKLQPVKAETFT
+249 PGIKLQPVKAETFT
-263 LPSDYPYTLAIVS
+263 LASDYPYTLAIVS
-276 YRMPGTDSKDFAAT
+276 YRMPGTDSKDFAAA
-290 RVLSDVLSSQRGD
+290 RVLSDVLGSQRGD

-318 ELAEEYRQ
+318 EMAEQYRQ
-326 ASVGFAYAVLPASAD
+326 ASVGFAYAVLPANAD
-341 PQPIIADLQR
+341 AQPIIAELQR
-351 IVANY
+351 LVANY
-356 ASKGVPA
+356 AGKGVPA

-389 LWSEAVAGEGRTSPQ
+389 LWSEAVASEGRNSPQ
-404 EDVDA
+404 DDVDA
-409 VQQVNVADVNRA
+409 VQSVNIADVNRT
-421 AQSYLLNNRAIVATL
+421 AQTYLRNDQAIVATL

-445 AGKGFGGTEKLTSS
+445 AAKGFGGTEKLTSA

-479 PKWDLYPTDTT
+479 PKWDLTPTDTT

-501 EKLSSTVTVVGQIRT
+501 EKLSSTVTIVGEIRT
-516 EADLETPAGREGVQD
+516 QADLEVPAGREGVQD
-531 VLSGLFSYGTT
+531 VLAGLFSYGTT

-549 QKALDDIAADES
+549 QKALDDIAAEES
-561 AGPSFSVEVLKKYF
+561 AGPSFSVAVLKRYF

-590 IPGPAFKVVKAQT
+590 LPEPAFKVVKAQT
-603 AEAVAGL
+603 ADSVGGL
-610 LNSPGYLAERAL
+610 LKSPGYLAERAL
-622 DFGLLPKNDPA
+622 EFGLLPKNDPA
-633 LRHPTPK
+633 LRQPTPK
-640 TVGALTLQDVH
+640 TVDGLTAADVH
-651 GFYDRAYRP
+651 DYYAGAYRP

-671 TTAEAKMEIEKWF
+671 TPDEARTEIEKWF
-684 GSWKADGPKPQVDL
+684 GAWKADGPKPQVDL
-698 PSVPPNKASAT
+698 PPVPPNPASAT

-728 MNRFN
+728 MNRFD

-776 RTRAAFTVSYACDP
+776 RTRAVFTVSYACDP
-790 GNVSKARAI
+790 KNVSKARAL

-808 TTAPT
+808 NSPPTA
-813 SGELH
+813 GELQ

-831 ESSEASIAGGLL
+831 ESSEMSIAGGLL
-843 GRAVIGLPLDEPV
+843 GRAVMGLPLDEPV
-856 KAAARYSALTGEQV
+856 DAAARYSALTGEQV
-870 KAAFAKWIKPEDFVQ
+870 KAAFAKWIKPQDFVQ

>member
-1 MTSTRTRLASLFFL
+1 MITTRTRPACLLLLILSLAV
-15 IALIA
+15 
-20 AFTISAFAAPGE
+20 SAFAAAGE
-32 TDVTRATLKNG
+32 TNITRATLKNG

-59 QENYLVGGNE
+59 QENYLVGANE
-69 TPPGFPGMAHA
+69 TPEGFPGMAHA
-80 QEHMAFRGCQGVN
+80 QEHMAFRGCQGVD

-103 LGGEDNAD
+103 LGGDDNAD
-111 TQQNITQYFSSVAAQ
+111 TQQDITQYFATVAAQ

-132 HVDSACMRGVV
+132 HMDAACMRGVD
-143 NSQQEWDKE
+143 NSDQQWSQE

-182 TPYEH
+182 TPYAH
-187 DALGTKPSFD
+187 DALGSKPSFD
-197 ATTGAMLQKF
+197 ATTGAKLQKF
-207 YRDWYAPNNAIL
+207 YRDWYVPNNAIL
-219 IISGD
+219 VISGD
-224 VDPTATLAQVKAL
+224 VDPAATLAQVRAL
-237 YESIPRRPLPPR
+237 YESIPSRALPPR
-249 PSVKLQPVKAETFT
+249 PGIKLQPVKAETFT
-263 LPSDYPYTLAIVS
+263 LASDYPYTLAIVS
-276 YRMPGTDSKDFAAT
+276 YRMPGTDSKDFAAA
-290 RVLSDVLSSQRGD
+290 RVLSDVLGSQRGD

-318 ELAEEYRQ
+318 EMAEQYRQ
-326 ASVGFAYAVLPASAD
+326 ASVGFAYAVLPANAD
-341 PQPIIADLQR
+341 AQPIIAELQR
-351 IVANY
+351 LVANY
-356 ASKGVPA
+356 AGKGVPA

-389 LWSEAVAGEGRTSPQ
+389 LWSEAVASEGRNSPQ
-404 EDVDA
+404 DDVDA
-409 VQQVNVADVNRA
+409 VQSVNIADVNRT
-421 AQSYLLNNRAIVATL
+421 AQTYLRNDQAIVATL

-445 AGKGFGGTEKLTSS
+445 AAKGFGGTEKLTSA

-479 PKWDLYPTDTT
+479 PKWDLTPTDTT

-501 EKLSSTVTVVGQIRT
+501 EKLSSTVTIVGEIRT
-516 EADLETPAGREGVQD
+516 QADLEVPAGREGVQD
-531 VLSGLFSYGTT
+531 VLAGLFSYGTT

-549 QKALDDIAADES
+549 QKALDDIAAEES
-561 AGPSFSVEVLKKYF
+561 AGPSFSVAVLKKYF

-590 IPGPAFKVVKAQT
+590 LPEPAFKVVKAQT
-603 AEAVAGL
+603 ADSVGGL
-610 LNSPGYLAERAL
+610 LKSPGYLAERAL
-622 DFGLLPKNDPA
+622 EFGLLPKNDPA
-633 LRHPTPK
+633 LRQPTPK
-640 TVGALTLQDVH
+640 TVDGLTAADVH
-651 GFYDRAYRP
+651 DYYARAYRP

-671 TTAEAKMEIEKWF
+671 TPDEAKTEIEKWF

-698 PSVPPNKASAT
+698 PPVPPNTASAT

-728 MNRFN
+728 MNRFD

-776 RTRAAFTVSYACDP
+776 RTRAVFTVSYACDP
-790 GNVSKARAI
+790 KNVSKARAL

-808 TTAPT
+808 NSPPTA
-813 SGELH
+813 GELQ

-831 ESSEASIAGGLL
+831 ESSEMSIAGGLL
-843 GRAVIGLPLDEPV
+843 GRAVMGLPLDEPV
-856 KAAARYSALTGEQV
+856 DAAARYSALTGEQV
-870 KAAFAKWIKPEDFVQ
+870 KAAFAKWIKPQDFVQ

>member
-1 MTSTRTRLASLFFL
+1 MITTRTRPASLLFL
-15 IALIA
+15 ILSLAV
-20 AFTISAFAAPGE
+20 SAFAAAGE
-32 TDVTRATLKNG
+32 TNITRATLKNG

-59 QENYLVGGNE
+59 QENYLVGANE
-69 TPPGFPGMAHA
+69 TPEGFPGMAHA
-80 QEHMAFRGCQGVN
+80 QEHMAFRGCQGVD

-103 LGGEDNAD
+103 LGGDDNAD
-111 TQQNITQYFSSVAAQ
+111 TQQDITQYFATVAAQ

-132 HVDSACMRGVV
+132 HMDAACMRGVD
-143 NSQQEWDKE
+143 NSDQQWSQE

-182 TPYEH
+182 TPYAH
-187 DALGTKPSFD
+187 DALGSKPSFD
-197 ATTGAMLQKF
+197 ATTGAKLQKF
-207 YRDWYAPNNAIL
+207 YRDWYVPNNAIL
-219 IISGD
+219 VISGD
-224 VDPTATLAQVKAL
+224 VDPAATLAQVRAL
-237 YESIPRRPLPPR
+237 YESIPSRALPPR
-249 PSVKLQPVKAETFT
+249 PGIKLQPVKAETFT

-276 YRMPGTDSKDFAAT
+276 YRMPGTDSKDFAAA
-290 RVLSDVLSSQRGD
+290 RVLSDVLGSQRGD

-318 ELAEEYRQ
+318 EMAEQYRQ
-326 ASVGFAYAVLPASAD
+326 ASVGFAYAVLPANAD
-341 PQPIIADLQR
+341 AQPIIAELQR
-351 IVANY
+351 LVANY
-356 ASKGVPA
+356 AGKGVPA

-389 LWSEAVAGEGRTSPQ
+389 LWSEAVASEGRNSPQ
-404 EDVDA
+404 DDVDA
-409 VQQVNVADVNRA
+409 VQSVNIADVNRT
-421 AQSYLLNNRAIVATL
+421 AQTYLRNDQAIVATL

-445 AGKGFGGTEKLTSS
+445 AAKGFGGTEKLTSA

-479 PKWDLYPTDTT
+479 PKWDLTPTDTT

-501 EKLSSTVTVVGQIRT
+501 EKLSSTVTIVGEIRT
-516 EADLETPAGREGVQD
+516 QADLEVPAGREGVQD
-531 VLSGLFSYGTT
+531 VLAGLFSYGTT

-549 QKALDDIAADES
+549 QKALDDIAAEES
-561 AGPSFSVEVLKKYF
+561 AGPSFSVAVLKKYF

-590 IPGPAFKVVKAQT
+590 LPEPAFKVVKAQT
-603 AEAVAGL
+603 ADSVGGL
-610 LNSPGYLAERAL
+610 LKSPGYLAERAL
-622 DFGLLPKNDPA
+622 EFGLLPKNDPA
-633 LRHPTPK
+633 LRQPTPK
-640 TVGALTLQDVH
+640 TVDGLTPADVH
-651 GFYDRAYRP
+651 DYYARAYRP

-671 TTAEAKMEIEKWF
+671 TPDEARTEIEKWF
-684 GSWKADGPKPQVDL
+684 GAWKADGPKPQVDL
-698 PSVPPNKASAT
+698 PPVPPNTASAT

-728 MNRFN
+728 MNRFD

-776 RTRAAFTVSYACDP
+776 RTRAVFTVSYACDP
-790 GNVSKARAI
+790 KNVSKARAL

-808 TTAPT
+808 NSPPTA
-813 SGELH
+813 GELQ

-831 ESSEASIAGGLL
+831 ESSEMSIAGGLL
-843 GRAVIGLPLDEPV
+843 GRAVMGLPLDEPV
-856 KAAARYSALTGEQV
+856 DAAARYSALTGEQV
-870 KAAFAKWIKPEDFVQ
+870 KAAFAKWIKPQDFVQ

>member
-1 MTSTRTRLASLFFL
+1 MTRPRACLASLLVGIF
-15 IALIA
+15 AS
-20 AFTISAFAAPGE
+20 TISSFAATGE
-32 TDVTRATLKNG
+32 VNVTRATLKNG

-59 QENYLVGGNE
+59 QENYLVGANE
-69 TPPGFPGMAHA
+69 TPEGFPGMAHA
-80 QEHMAFRGCQGVN
+80 QEHMAFRGCEGVD

-103 LGGEDNAD
+103 LGGDDNAD
-111 TQQNITQYFSSVAAQ
+111 TQQNITQYFATVAAQ

-132 HVDSACMRGVV
+132 HMDSACMRGVV
-143 NSQQEWDKE
+143 NSQQQWSQE

-182 TPYEH
+182 TPYAH
-187 DALGTKPSFD
+187 DALGSKASFE
-197 ATTGAMLQKF
+197 ATTAPMLQKF
-207 YRDWYAPNNAIL
+207 YRDWYTPNNAIL
-219 IISGD
+219 VISGD
-224 VDPTATLAQVKAL
+224 VDPQATLAQVKTL
-237 YESIPRRPLPPR
+237 YESIPSRPLPAR
-249 PSVKLQPVKAETFT
+249 PSVKLQPVKAEKFT

-276 YRMPGTDSKDFAAT
+276 YRMPGTDSKDFAAV
-290 RVLSDVLSSQRGD
+290 RVLSDVLGSQRGD

-308 PQGKALDAGF
+308 PEGKALDAGF

-326 ASVGFAYAVLPASAD
+326 ASVGFAYAVLPANAD
-341 PQPIIADLQR
+341 AEPVIADLQR

-363 DLVAASRR
+363 DLVAAARR

-389 LWSEAVAGEGRTSPQ
+389 LWSEAVAGEGRNSPQ
-404 EDVDA
+404 DDVDA
-409 VQQVNVADVNRA
+409 VQQVNVAEVSRA
-421 AQSYLLNNRAIVATL
+421 AQAYLLNNQAIVATL
-436 KPQPSGAPA
+436 KPQPSGAPV
-445 AGKGFGGTEKLTSS
+445 AGKGFGGQEKLTSA
-459 PTKPVPLPVW
+459 PRKPVPLPVW

-479 PKWDLYPTDTT
+479 PKWDLSPTDTT
-490 LSNGIRLIVQP
+490 LANGIRLIVQP

-516 EADLETPAGREGVQD
+516 QADLEVPPGQEGVES
-531 VLSGLFSYGTT
+531 VLGGLFSYGTN
-542 TLDRLAF
+542 TLDRVAL

-561 AGPSFSVEVLKKYF
+561 AGPSFSVSVLKKYF

-590 IPGPAFKVVKAQT
+590 LPEPAFKVVKAQT
-603 AEAVAGL
+603 EDSVAGL
-610 LNSPGYLAERAL
+610 LKSPGYLAERAL

-633 LRHPTPK
+633 LRQPTPK
-640 TVGALTLQDVH
+640 TVDGLTLADVRS
-651 GFYDRAYRP
+651 FYGRAYRP

-671 TTAEAKMEIEKWF
+671 TPNEAREEIEKWF
-684 GSWKADGPKPQVDL
+684 GAWKAEGPKPAVDL
-698 PSVPPNKASAT
+698 PPVPPNAASAT

-776 RTRAAFTVSYACDP
+776 RTRAVFTVSYACDP
-790 GNVSKARAI
+790 ANVSKARAI
-799 VERDLRDMQ
+799 VERDLRDMK
-808 TTAPT
+808 TNPPSAE
-813 SGELH
+813 ELQ

-831 ESSEASIAGGLL
+831 QSSEMSIAGGLL
-843 GRAVIGLPLDEPV
+843 GRAVMGLPLDEPV
-856 KAAARYSALTGEQV
+856 QAAARYSAMTGEQV
-870 KAAFAKWIKPEDFVQ
+870 KAAFAKWIKPVDFVQ

>member
-1 MTSTRTRLASLFFL
+1 MITTRTRPACLLLLILSLAV
-15 IALIA
+15 
-20 AFTISAFAAPGE
+20 SAFAAAGE
-32 TDVTRATLKNG
+32 TNITRATLKNG

-59 QENYLVGGNE
+59 QENYLVGANE
-69 TPPGFPGMAHA
+69 TPEGFPGMAHA
-80 QEHMAFRGCQGVN
+80 QEHMAFRGCQGVD

-103 LGGEDNAD
+103 LGGDDNAD
-111 TQQNITQYFSSVAAQ
+111 TQQDITQYFATVAAQ

-132 HVDSACMRGVV
+132 HMDAACMRGVD
-143 NSQQEWDKE
+143 NSDQQWSQE

-182 TPYEH
+182 TPYAH
-187 DALGTKPSFD
+187 DALGSKPSFD
-197 ATTGAMLQKF
+197 ATTGAKLQKF
-207 YRDWYAPNNAIL
+207 YRDWYVPNNAIL
-219 IISGD
+219 VISGD
-224 VDPTATLAQVKAL
+224 VDPAATLAQVRAL
-237 YESIPRRPLPPR
+237 YESIPSRALPPR
-249 PSVKLQPVKAETFT
+249 PGIKLQPVKAETFT
-263 LPSDYPYTLAIVS
+263 LASDYPYTLAIVS
-276 YRMPGTDSKDFAAT
+276 YRMPGTDSKDFAAA
-290 RVLSDVLSSQRGD
+290 RVLSDVLGSQRGD

-318 ELAEEYRQ
+318 EMAEQYRQ
-326 ASVGFAYAVLPASAD
+326 ASVGFAYAVLPANAD
-341 PQPIIADLQR
+341 AQPIIAELQR
-351 IVANY
+351 LVANY
-356 ASKGVPA
+356 AGKGVPA

-389 LWSEAVAGEGRTSPQ
+389 LWSEAVASEGRNSPQ
-404 EDVDA
+404 DDVDA
-409 VQQVNVADVNRA
+409 VQSVNIADVNRT
-421 AQSYLLNNRAIVATL
+421 AQTYLRNDQAIVATL

-445 AGKGFGGTEKLTSS
+445 AAKGFGGTEKLTSA

-479 PKWDLYPTDTT
+479 PKWDLTPTDTT

-501 EKLSSTVTVVGQIRT
+501 EKLSSTVTIVGEIRT
-516 EADLETPAGREGVQD
+516 QADLEVPAGREGVQD
-531 VLSGLFSYGTT
+531 VLAGLFSYGTT

-549 QKALDDIAADES
+549 QKALDDIAAEES
-561 AGPSFSVEVLKKYF
+561 AGPSFSVAVLKKYF

-590 IPGPAFKVVKAQT
+590 LPEPAFKVVKAQT
-603 AEAVAGL
+603 ADSVGGL
-610 LNSPGYLAERAL
+610 LKSPGYLAERAL
-622 DFGLLPKNDPA
+622 EFGLLPKNDPA
-633 LRHPTPK
+633 LRQPTPK
-640 TVGALTLQDVH
+640 TVDGLTAADVH
-651 GFYDRAYRP
+651 DYYARAYRP

-671 TTAEAKMEIEKWF
+671 TPDEAKTEIEKWF

-698 PSVPPNKASAT
+698 PPVPPNTASAT

-728 MNRFN
+728 MNRFD

-761 KTGLVYTVSNRLDAG
+761 KNGLVYTVSNRLDAG
-776 RTRAAFTVSYACDP
+776 RTRAVFTVSYACDP
-790 GNVSKARAI
+790 KNVSKARAL

-808 TTAPT
+808 NSPPTA
-813 SGELH
+813 GELQ

-831 ESSEASIAGGLL
+831 ESSEMSIAGGLL
-843 GRAVIGLPLDEPV
+843 GRAVMGLPLDEPV
-856 KAAARYSALTGEQV
+856 DAAARYSALTGEQV
-870 KAAFAKWIKPEDFVQ
+870 KAAFAKWIKPQDFVQ

>member
-1 MTSTRTRLASLFFL
+1 MITTRTRPACLLLLILSLAV
-15 IALIA
+15 
-20 AFTISAFAAPGE
+20 SAFAAAGE
-32 TDVTRATLKNG
+32 TNITRATLKNG

-59 QENYLVGGNE
+59 QENYLVGANE
-69 TPPGFPGMAHA
+69 TPEGFPGMAHA
-80 QEHMAFRGCQGVN
+80 QEHMAFRGCQGVD

-103 LGGEDNAD
+103 LGGDDNAD
-111 TQQNITQYFSSVAAQ
+111 TQQDITQYFATVAAQ

-132 HVDSACMRGVV
+132 HMDAACMRGVD
-143 NSQQEWDKE
+143 NSDQQWSQE

-182 TPYEH
+182 TPYAH
-187 DALGTKPSFD
+187 DALGSKPSFD
-197 ATTGAMLQKF
+197 ATTGAKLQKF
-207 YRDWYAPNNAIL
+207 YRDWYVPNNAIL
-219 IISGD
+219 VISGD
-224 VDPTATLAQVKAL
+224 VDPAATLAQVRAL
-237 YESIPRRPLPPR
+237 YESIPSRALPPR
-249 PSVKLQPVKAETFT
+249 PGIKLQPVKAETFT
-263 LPSDYPYTLAIVS
+263 LASDYPYTLAIVS
-276 YRMPGTDSKDFAAT
+276 YRMPGTDSKDFAAA
-290 RVLSDVLSSQRGD
+290 RVLSDVLGSQRGD

-318 ELAEEYRQ
+318 EMAEQYRQ
-326 ASVGFAYAVLPASAD
+326 ASVGFAYAVLPANAD
-341 PQPIIADLQR
+341 AQPIIAELQR
-351 IVANY
+351 LVANY
-356 ASKGVPA
+356 AGKGVPA

-371 AVLASNEFAR
+371 AVLAANEFAR

-389 LWSEAVAGEGRTSPQ
+389 LWSEAVASEGRNSPQ
-404 EDVDA
+404 DDVDA
-409 VQQVNVADVNRA
+409 VQSVNIADVNRT
-421 AQSYLLNNRAIVATL
+421 AQTYLRNDQAIVATL

-445 AGKGFGGTEKLTSS
+445 AAKGFGGTEKLTSA

-479 PKWDLYPTDTT
+479 PKWDLTPTDTT

-501 EKLSSTVTVVGQIRT
+501 EKLSSTVTIVGEIRT
-516 EADLETPAGREGVQD
+516 QADLEVPAGREGVQD
-531 VLSGLFSYGTT
+531 VLAGLFSYGTT

-549 QKALDDIAADES
+549 QKALDDIAAEES
-561 AGPSFSVEVLKKYF
+561 AGPSFSVAVLKRYF

-590 IPGPAFKVVKAQT
+590 LPEPAFKVVKAQT
-603 AEAVAGL
+603 ADSVGGL
-610 LNSPGYLAERAL
+610 LKSPGYLAERAL
-622 DFGLLPKNDPA
+622 EFGLLPKNDPA
-633 LRHPTPK
+633 LRQPTPK
-640 TVGALTLQDVH
+640 TVDGLTAADVH
-651 GFYDRAYRP
+651 DYYARAYRP

-671 TTAEAKMEIEKWF
+671 TPDEAKTEIEKWF

-698 PSVPPNKASAT
+698 PPVPPNTASAT

-728 MNRFN
+728 MNRFD

-776 RTRAAFTVSYACDP
+776 RTRAVFTVSYACDP
-790 GNVSKARAI
+790 KNVSKARAL

-808 TTAPT
+808 NSPPTA
-813 SGELH
+813 GELQ

-831 ESSEASIAGGLL
+831 ESSEMSIAGGLL
-843 GRAVIGLPLDEPV
+843 GRAVMGLPLDEPV
-856 KAAARYSALTGEQV
+856 DAAARYSALTGEQV
-870 KAAFAKWIKPEDFVQ
+870 KAAFAKWIKPQDFVQ

>member
-1 MTSTRTRLASLFFL
+1 MITTRTRPACLLLLILSLAV
-15 IALIA
+15 
-20 AFTISAFAAPGE
+20 SAFAAAGE
-32 TDVTRATLKNG
+32 TNITRATLKNG

-59 QENYLVGGNE
+59 QENYLVGANE
-69 TPPGFPGMAHA
+69 TPEGFPGMAHA
-80 QEHMAFRGCQGVN
+80 QEHMAFRGCQGVD

-103 LGGEDNAD
+103 LGGDDNAD
-111 TQQNITQYFSSVAAQ
+111 TQQDITQYFATVAAQ

-132 HVDSACMRGVV
+132 HMDAACMRGVD
-143 NSQQEWDKE
+143 NSDQQWSQE

-182 TPYEH
+182 TPYAH
-187 DALGTKPSFD
+187 DALGSKPSFD
-197 ATTGAMLQKF
+197 ATTGAKLQKF
-207 YRDWYAPNNAIL
+207 YRDWYVPNNAIL
-219 IISGD
+219 VISGD
-224 VDPTATLAQVKAL
+224 VDPAATLAQVRAL
-237 YESIPRRPLPPR
+237 YESIPSRALPPR
-249 PSVKLQPVKAETFT
+249 PGIKLQPVKAETFT
-263 LPSDYPYTLAIVS
+263 LASDYPYTLAIVS
-276 YRMPGTDSKDFAAT
+276 YRMPGTDSKDFAAA
-290 RVLSDVLSSQRGD
+290 RVLSDVLGSQRGD

-318 ELAEEYRQ
+318 EMAEQYRQ
-326 ASVGFAYAVLPASAD
+326 ASVGFAYAVLPANAD
-341 PQPIIADLQR
+341 AQPIIAELQR
-351 IVANY
+351 LVANY
-356 ASKGVPA
+356 AGKGVPA

-389 LWSEAVAGEGRTSPQ
+389 LWSEAVASEGRNSPQ
-404 EDVDA
+404 DDVDA
-409 VQQVNVADVNRA
+409 VQSVNIADVNRT
-421 AQSYLLNNRAIVATL
+421 AQTYLRNDQAIVATL

-445 AGKGFGGTEKLTSS
+445 AAKGFGGTEKLTSA

-479 PKWDLYPTDTT
+479 PKWDLTPTDTT

-501 EKLSSTVTVVGQIRT
+501 EKLSSTVTIVGEIRT
-516 EADLETPAGREGVQD
+516 QADLEVPAGREGVQD
-531 VLSGLFSYGTT
+531 VLAGLFSYGTT

-549 QKALDDIAADES
+549 QKALDDIAAEES
-561 AGPSFSVEVLKKYF
+561 AGPSFSVAVLKRYF

-590 IPGPAFKVVKAQT
+590 LPEPAFKVVKAQT
-603 AEAVAGL
+603 ADSVGGL
-610 LNSPGYLAERAL
+610 LKSPGYLAERAL
-622 DFGLLPKNDPA
+622 EFGLLPKNDPA
-633 LRHPTPK
+633 LRQPTPK
-640 TVGALTLQDVH
+640 TVDGLTAADVH
-651 GFYDRAYRP
+651 DYYARAYRP

-671 TTAEAKMEIEKWF
+671 TPDEAKTEIEKWF

-698 PSVPPNKASAT
+698 PPVPPNTASAT

-728 MNRFN
+728 MNRFD

-776 RTRAAFTVSYACDP
+776 RTRAVFTVSYACDP
-790 GNVSKARAI
+790 KNVSKARAL

-808 TTAPT
+808 NSPPTA
-813 SGELH
+813 GELQ

-831 ESSEASIAGGLL
+831 ESSEMSIAGGLL
-843 GRAVIGLPLDEPV
+843 GRAVMGLPLDEPV
-856 KAAARYSALTGEQV
+856 DAAARYSALTGEQV
-870 KAAFAKWIKPEDFVQ
+870 KAAFAKWIKPQDFVQ

>member
-1 MTSTRTRLASLFFL
+1 MITTRTRPACLLLLILSLAV
-15 IALIA
+15 
-20 AFTISAFAAPGE
+20 SAFAAAGE
-32 TDVTRATLKNG
+32 TNITRATLKNG

-59 QENYLVGGNE
+59 QENYLVGANE
-69 TPPGFPGMAHA
+69 TPEGFPGMAHA
-80 QEHMAFRGCQGVN
+80 QEHMAFRGCQGVD

-103 LGGEDNAD
+103 LGGDDNAD
-111 TQQNITQYFSSVAAQ
+111 TQQDITQYFATVAAQ

-132 HVDSACMRGVV
+132 HMDAACMRGVD
-143 NSQQEWDKE
+143 NSDQQWSQE

-182 TPYEH
+182 TPYAH
-187 DALGTKPSFD
+187 DALGSKPSFD
-197 ATTGAMLQKF
+197 ATTGAKLQKF
-207 YRDWYAPNNAIL
+207 YRDWYVPNNAIL
-219 IISGD
+219 VISGD
-224 VDPTATLAQVKAL
+224 VDPAATLAQVRAL
-237 YESIPRRPLPPR
+237 YESIPSRALPPR
-249 PSVKLQPVKAETFT
+249 PGIKLQPVKAETFT
-263 LPSDYPYTLAIVS
+263 LASDYPYTLAIVS
-276 YRMPGTDSKDFAAT
+276 YRMPGTDSKDFAAA
-290 RVLSDVLSSQRGD
+290 RVLSDVLGSQRGD

-318 ELAEEYRQ
+318 EMAEQYRQ
-326 ASVGFAYAVLPASAD
+326 ASVGFAYAVLPANAD
-341 PQPIIADLQR
+341 AQPIIAELQR
-351 IVANY
+351 LVANY
-356 ASKGVPA
+356 AGKGVPA

-389 LWSEAVAGEGRTSPQ
+389 LWSEAVASEGRNSPQ
-404 EDVDA
+404 DDVDA
-409 VQQVNVADVNRA
+409 VQSVNIADVNRT
-421 AQSYLLNNRAIVATL
+421 AQTYLRNDQAIVATL

-445 AGKGFGGTEKLTSS
+445 AAKGFGGTEKLTSA

-479 PKWDLYPTDTT
+479 PKWDLTPTDTT

-501 EKLSSTVTVVGQIRT
+501 EKLSSTVTIVGEIRT
-516 EADLETPAGREGVQD
+516 QADLEVPAGREGVQD
-531 VLSGLFSYGTT
+531 VLAGLFSYGTT

-549 QKALDDIAADES
+549 QKALDDIAAEES
-561 AGPSFSVEVLKKYF
+561 AGPSFSVAVLKRYF

-590 IPGPAFKVVKAQT
+590 LPEPAFKVVKAQT
-603 AEAVAGL
+603 ADSVGGL
-610 LNSPGYLAERAL
+610 LKSPGYLAERAL
-622 DFGLLPKNDPA
+622 EFGLLPKNDPA
-633 LRHPTPK
+633 LRQPTPK
-640 TVGALTLQDVH
+640 TVDGLTAADVH
-651 GFYDRAYRP
+651 DYYARAYRP

-671 TTAEAKMEIEKWF
+671 TPDEAKTEIEKWF

-698 PSVPPNKASAT
+698 PPVPPNTASAT

-728 MNRFN
+728 MNRFD

-776 RTRAAFTVSYACDP
+776 RTRAVFTFSYACDP
-790 GNVSKARAI
+790 KNVSKARAL

-808 TTAPT
+808 NSPPTA
-813 SGELH
+813 GELQ

-831 ESSEASIAGGLL
+831 ESSEMSIAGGLL
-843 GRAVIGLPLDEPV
+843 GRAVMGLPLDEPV
-856 KAAARYSALTGEQV
+856 DAAARYSALTGEQV
-870 KAAFAKWIKPEDFVQ
+870 KAAFAKWIKPQDFVQ